1 MKYTKINEEAYNL
14 HIINTDKFKKTIIK
28 INFKN
33 KNIKENIVKRRLIP
47 TILSEANALYKTK
60 RLLNIRT
67 EELYDLSGGTDVTNS
82 GESIITSFNASFLN
96 EKYAPGLFEEAFAFM
111 TNIIFNPKVNK
122 NKFDSKA
129 FKYSCE
135 CLKEEIDV
143 FNESPG
149 AYATTKMLEKLVP
162 NTPLSYPPYGNK
174 KEIDKVK
181 NEDVYKCYIDMLNN
195 DVVDIFIIG
204 NIPSNVE
211 AIAKK
216 YFKLKGKRCNTKHYI
231 YHDKFTDEYKEYS
244 DTKDYNQSTLLIGY
258 KVDKLTDYE
267 RDYVMPIYTYILGGG
282 PDSRLFKNVREK
294 NSLCYSISC
303 SFKPISNL
311 MIISSGINASSYS
324 KALKLIKEEVS
335 KMNKAEFD
343 KKDIDNAKI
352 TYLSAYEE
360 VNDSIYS
367 ILNNY
372 VTREYLKTD
381 LIDTKKRKIKKVTKK
396 DILNVIPKIHPEIV
410 YLLKGGKENEKD
422 TI

>member
-1 MKYTKINEEAYNL
+1 MNYKKIKNEAYNL
-14 HIINTDKFKKTIIK
+14 HIINTDKYKKTVIK

-33 KNIKENIVKRRLIP
+33 KNIKENIVPRRLIP
-47 TILSEANALYKTK
+47 TILSESNNLYKTK
-60 RLLNIRT
+60 RLLSIKT
-67 EELYDLSGGTDVTNS
+67 EELYNLSGGTDVTNS

-96 EKYAPGLFEEAFAFM
+96 EKYAPGLFEDAFAFV
-111 TNIIFNPKVNK
+111 TNIIFNPKVVNDS
-122 NKFDSKA
+122 FDDKA

-143 FNESPG
+143 FNESPR
-149 AYATTKMLEKLVP
+149 AYATTKMLEKLSP
-162 NTPLSYPPYGNK
+162 NTPLSYPPYGTK
-174 KEIDKVK
+174 EEIDKVK
-181 NEDVYKCYIDMLNN
+181 NKDIYKSYLDMLNN

-211 AIAKK
+211 SIVKK
-216 YFKLKGKRCNTKHYI
+216 HFKLKGKRASTKHYI
-231 YHDKFTDEYKEYS
+231 YHDKFTDKYKEYS

-258 KVDKLTDYE
+258 KVDNLTTYE

-303 SFKPISNL
+303 SFKTLSNL
-311 MIISSGINASSYS
+311 MIISSGINASSYK

-335 KMNKAEFD
+335 KMNKGEFD
-343 KKDIDNAKI
+343 KKDIDNGKI
-352 TYLSAYEE
+352 TYLSAFEE

-367 ILNNY
+367 TLNTY
-372 VTREYLKTD
+372 VVREYLGTD
-381 LIDTKKRKIKKVTKK
+381 LINTKKRKIKKVTKK

-410 YLLKGGKENEKD
+410 YLLEGGKENEKKN
-422 TI
+422 I